1 MTTRYPYLV
10 SYSGNTFPCIDPGKL
25 YSDRTAAPQ
34 DFWGRASS
42 VTCPV
47 GIYPGSAFFVVSR
60 LSNDT
65 MEMNET
71 YSIKWQHEGGVT
83 TWQKYVICRQWF
95 IGVDGDGKSAALVEL
110 RDKRQLMLGAAQ
122 KSYNTRRHSG
132 GTYSTSSTDVS
143 QYYTDSLNA
152 GALWT
157 WQEVLADLWD
167 ELPSAIRGT
176 APTLAYIPQVKPQG
190 LSYFGDAWEA
200 VGDLLARCQSQLV
213 YDPIADTFTVV
224 RIGAAQNG
232 LAAQVAALITR
243 VEFDGTPR
251 QNLQLASIPETIRFY
266 FPKYGIPSQTAAGG
280 QTVRPYYTID
290 KPSNLAGCQAGTV
303 KPYRTS
309 FHAVYNSQADAD
321 KANYPPAND
330 TELQN
335 LASELAEKIADKI
348 DLGAERGRII
358 WNGIV
363 PTTALALGSEVA
375 SIQWRD
381 LGTDEGCVT
390 ESRTAE
396 SLPERQGPP
405 IIFQPREALATPT
418 LAVLNGTLAA
428 ASWLLGAG
436 GTVLAPT
443 SNPTSATATATIYA
457 LKPHTVAGQYK
468 YQSIAT
474 NATVINPL
482 PFSFTSGEPV
492 RVAYQ
497 NGNWV
502 ALGLASRTIR
512 HHSYMVSMAASSP
525 SDNVD
530 WTLLEDPSG
539 IASVS
544 GDTITITAPVTEQRF
559 MVEWEV
565 NLGNSALAATSH
577 TGTVEL
583 YINSLAAD
591 NVSRPVFTVSGLN
604 AAPTSLVRSH
614 FTGKAEELL
623 TQGDRLNL
631 VMTISPGGTMLAR
644 DAKIWITPMFG
655 SWQG

>member
-10 SYSGNTFPCIDPGKL
+10 SASGSTFRCLDPGKL

-34 DFWGRASS
+34 DFFGRANSIS
-42 VTCPV
+42 CPT
-47 GIYPGSAFFVVSR
+47 GLSPGSAFFVVTR
-60 LSNDT
+60 TANDT
-65 MEMNET
+65 LGMNEA
-71 YSIKWQHEGGVT
+71 YSIKWLHENGT
-83 TWQKYVICRQWF
+83 TVWQKYCIARIWM
-95 IGVDGDGKSAALVEL
+95 IGVDGDSRSAALVHML
-110 RDKRQLMLGAAQ
+110 DKRQLMLGAAQ

-132 GTYSTSSTDVS
+132 GTYSTSSSDVS

-176 APTLAYIPQVKPQG
+176 APTLAYIPQVKPQN

-200 VGDLLARCQSQLV
+200 VGDLLARCQSMLV
-213 YDPIADTFTVV
+213 YDPIGDAFTVV
-224 RIGAAQNG
+224 RIGDPQNG
-232 LAAQVAALITR
+232 LAAQVAALATR
-243 VEFDGTPR
+243 VMYDATPR

-396 SLPERQGPP
+396 SLPEGQGPP
-405 IIFQPREALATPT
+405 VSIPPAKPPLCVEYYLNRGIEGWSGSVGNPT
-418 LAVLNGTLAA
+418 LLTGYISGWVGSQARAGNEADVGIAYQSAEAAPSTNGNYLISTTGAYRIVLSGYAKFGVTGTRTWGTTTRNTSSAGTPNHYHTYDENNYEKVAQGPGLSIDLYRKPLAGA
-428 ASWLLGAG
+428 NALYSDNLGAYRRWKHNYAQPYDAEG
-436 GTVLAPT
+436 WFAI
-443 SNPTSATATATIYA
+443 SA
-457 LKPHTVAGQYK
+457 
-468 YQSIAT
+468 
-474 NATVINPL
+474 
-482 PFSFTSGEPV
+482 
-492 RVAYQ
+492 
-497 NGNWV
+497 
-502 ALGLASRTIR
+502 
-512 HHSYMVSMAASSP
+512 
-525 SDNVD
+525 
-530 WTLLEDPSG
+530 
-539 IASVS
+539 
-544 GDTITITAPVTEQRF
+544 
-559 MVEWEV
+559 EWNV
-565 NLGNSALAATSH
+565 NL
-577 TGTVEL
+577 
-583 YINSLAAD
+583 
-591 NVSRPVFTVSGLN
+591 N
-604 AAPTSLVRSH
+604 A
-614 FTGKAEELL
+614 
-623 TQGDRLNL
+623 GDRISLKFTLGGYVDNSIFTL
-631 VMTISPGGTMLAR
+631 VDGYSPMMRVERLSTDQPTWVL
-644 DAKIWITPMFG
+644 F
-655 SWQG
+655 